1 MPPALFNT
9 TLIGMAFFGLRLSDD
24 FAVRF
29 DAFAASRG
37 GRSEV
42 LRRLMAAALAEA
54 GPAEAPGGTAAMARG
69 RSEKLTLRLTV
80 EERSTLDAISIAA
93 GMRRTEWASACLRAH
108 LARRPQFNRDQAQAL
123 VEARQALMRI
133 GANLRELVRVARE
146 GDLPPQSIPNLVG
159 KVEAFRTEVRDQ
171 LARVRAA
178 IEGAADYWE
187 SAA

>member
-9 TLIGMAFFGLRLSDD
+9 TLVSMAFFGIRLSDD

-37 GRSEV
+37 GRSQA

-54 GPAEAPGGTAAMARG
+54 GTAAAEDGAGCVRG
-69 RSEKLTLRLTV
+69 RSEKLTLRLRA
-80 EERSTLDAISIAA
+80 EERSALDAASAAA
-93 GMRRTEWASACLRAH
+93 GMRRTEWVATLLRAR

-123 VEARQALMRI
+123 VEARRELARI
-133 GANLRELVRVARE
+133 GANLRELVRVVRD
-146 GDLPPQSIPNLVG
+146 GDLPPDAVPGAVAR
-159 KVEAFRTEVRDQ
+159 VEAFRGEVRGQ
-171 LARVRAA
+171 LAGVRAA
-178 IEGAADYWE
+178 IDGAVDYWE